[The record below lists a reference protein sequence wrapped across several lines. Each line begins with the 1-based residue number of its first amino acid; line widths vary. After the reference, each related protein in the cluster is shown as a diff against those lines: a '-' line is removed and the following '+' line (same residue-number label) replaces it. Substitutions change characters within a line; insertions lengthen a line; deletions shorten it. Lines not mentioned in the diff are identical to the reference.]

1 MIAHMVPSTFDPCST
16 NHVEDDDA
24 QVMSLEG
31 VRLESFTEESG
42 SFDGQ

>member
-16 NHVEDDDA
+16 SHVEDDDA

-31 VRLESFTEESG
+31 VGLESFTEESG
-42 SFDGQ
+42 SFGGQ